1 MTVRHRQIRK
11 THGGQASPRQHEIQN
26 GTAQIR
32 LPQRTTTSLLVSE
45 VENIRIA
52 KSTVAR

>member
-1 MTVRHRQIRK
+1 MTVRHCQIRK